1 MKIKATGRG
10 TQQMARSFNEEEGEM
25 SIKQTDRR
33 ATPTG
38 AVILASGS
46 MNKL

>member
-1 MKIKATGRG
+1 
-10 TQQMARSFNEEEGEM
+10 MARSFNDEEGEM

-38 AVILASGS
+38 AVILASGN
-46 MNKL
+46 MNKLQGFGLSNFQKT